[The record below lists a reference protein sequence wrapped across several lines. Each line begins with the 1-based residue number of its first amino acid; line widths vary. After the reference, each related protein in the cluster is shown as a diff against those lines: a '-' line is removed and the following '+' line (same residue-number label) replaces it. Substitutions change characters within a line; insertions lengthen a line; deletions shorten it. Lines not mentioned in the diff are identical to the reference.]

1 MLFRMRANLLRCIL
15 PATWI
20 AGQLRTA
27 LASLTGIYQTYLSR
41 VERGQVM
48 PSVITLMQIAG
59 ALGVD
64 KLILRLRSSLKTIVS
79 RLTYLTSCPDNPLNV
94 PILAHSG
101 LARIAVHLNP
111 RIIML
116 LGIET
121 TIYRSLFR
129 HPGVQATTTDD
140 PEHLC
145 WQLWHS
151 VYGDFAYLLI
161 TSRNNVGH
169 YCCEVPIPRCKSRN
183 QYWPPSNFADAGCKG
198 MLPLATFPMHYYP
211 ATGALAI

>member
-1 MLFRMRANLLRCIL
+1 MRSLEYSTLIDLIAVTSSATLFRMRANLLRCIL

-59 ALGVD
+59 PLGVD

-121 TIYRSLFR
+121 TIYLDRCFDIREFR
-129 HPGVQATTTDD
+129 PMK
-140 PEHLC
+140 
-145 WQLWHS
+145 
-151 VYGDFAYLLI
+151 I
-161 TSRNNVGH
+161 NNNVAYFGSV
-169 YCCEVPIPRCKSRN
+169 EPRL
-183 QYWPPSNFADAGCKG
+183 ALD
-198 MLPLATFPMHYYP
+198 PL
-211 ATGALAI
+211 